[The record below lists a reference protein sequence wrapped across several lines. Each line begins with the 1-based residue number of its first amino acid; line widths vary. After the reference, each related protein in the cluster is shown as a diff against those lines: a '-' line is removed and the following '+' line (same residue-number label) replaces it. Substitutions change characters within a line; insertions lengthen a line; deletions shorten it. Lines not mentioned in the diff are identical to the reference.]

1 MTKLNVGDAAEFFGV
16 SKEAVHNRIRRGSL
30 ESVMENGVKMVV
42 IADGLH
48 AMKKI
53 PIVKKTSLSS
63 SDKYYQHLE
72 EQNAKLQEKVEKL
85 ESETRTLREQKEQM
99 LIEERLK
106 IEQIYKE
113 KDEQLKNVI
122 QAISSQLLLSSQAK
136 TEQLSHL
143 EAEIE
148 VDEPLYERV
157 SLKKYLKEQG
167 FSEQKQ
173 EKILK
178 QCKKVSKKD
187 ERFVRIGK
195 KCYITPTKYDYSDF
209 LAS

>member
-30 ESVMENGVKMVV
+30 ETVMEDGVKMVV

-48 AMKKI
+48 AMKKT
-53 PIVKKTSLSS
+53 PTAKKTSLSS
-63 SDKYYQHLE
+63 GDKYYQHLE
-72 EQNAKLQEKVEKL
+72 EQNVKLQEKVEKL
-85 ESETRTLREQKEQM
+85 EGETRTLREQKEQM
-99 LIEERLK
+99 LIEERIK

-136 TEQLSHL
+136 PEQLSHL

-173 EKILK
+173 ERILK
-178 QCKKVSKKD
+178 RCKKASKKD
-187 ERFVRIGK
+187 ERIIRIEK
-195 KCYITPTKYDYSDF
+195 KCYITPTKYDYSD
-209 LAS
+209 LLV